1 MSSRRHERTAARRA
15 ALQVLY
21 SGEMIESS
29 PALIIDEGMFL
40 EDEDR
45 MSPYAITLAKGAAYN
60 RGEIDAYLKEASENW
75 ALDRMP
81 VVDRCLL
88 RLAVYEMIYEE
99 KVPVSVTINEAV
111 ELAKEFGGEDDSSR
125 FVNGVLGRIAKRLEG
140 TDVEDADQAEEP
152 AAATEEAEDA
162 E

>member
-1 MSSRRHERTAARRA
+1 MSAKRHDRTAARCA

-21 SGEMIESS
+21 SSELVDT
-29 PALIIDEGMFL
+29 PVAQIIDSGSFL
-40 EDEDR
+40 EGDDKL
-45 MSPYAITLAKGAAYN
+45 SDYAIGLAKGTAFN
-60 RGEIDAYLKEASENW
+60 QGEIDAYLKESSENW

-88 RLAVYEMIYEE
+88 RMAVYEMLYVDA
-99 KVPVSVTINEAV
+99 VPVSVTINEAV

-125 FVNGVLGRIAKRLEG
+125 FVNGVLGRVARTIDPEAA
-140 TDVEDADQAEEP
+140 VEASDQDEQ
-152 AAATEEAEDA
+152 AAGETADA